1 MSLAPKVRQQLKGKA
16 HSLKPIV
23 FIGING
29 LTETVNQEVDRA
41 LTDHELVKIRI
52 QHADREE
59 RRALFAQACKA
70 HRAEP
75 IQFIGSIGTLY
86 RKNPE

>member
-1 MSLAPKVRQQLKGKA
+1 MALAPKVRQQLKGKA
-16 HSLKPIV
+16 HKLKPIV

-29 LTETVNQEVDRA
+29 LTENVNQEVDRA

-59 RRALFAQACKA
+59 RRALFAQICEA
-70 HRAEP
+70 HHAESV
-75 IQFIGSIGTLY
+75 QFIGNIGTLY